1 MGVVIPIDKNK
12 SERSFA
18 LNHTAVSVWEML
30 KDNVELS
37 DLICEMIKKFDVPEQ
52 ELKKDL
58 NEFLNQM
65 QKIGLL
71 EV

>member
-1 MGVVIPIDKNK
+1 
-12 SERSFA
+12 
-18 LNHTAVSVWEML
+18 ML